1 MQSTDMNLLLALDVL
16 LREESVTAAGEKLGL
31 SAPAMSRT
39 LLRARKLMGDPILVR
54 AGRRLVPTPKALEMK
69 GRIQAL
75 ADEARAIV
83 QSRQSISLAEM
94 ERTLTIRADESITG
108 VLATKLMGKLNE
120 KAPRMKLRF
129 LGRPDESV
137 EPLREGSVDLDI
149 APRSMAG
156 PELKVQ
162 VLSRVKFVG
171 AVRAG
176 HLLAREKMT
185 AARFAAQKHI
195 SAGRRG
201 KPRGPIDFELEKLGL
216 SRTIG
221 LWVPSFLPA
230 LVAAATSD
238 LVAAVPDY
246 FSSAAISLFG
256 LHVFRIPLKLDPVT
270 LLQAWHPRFDADPA
284 HRLLRECTRHVF
296 QEKEG
301 RHTKTREVP
310 RTGIVNRSVGD

>member
-16 LREESVTAAGEKLGL
+16 LREESVTVAGEKIGL

-39 LLRARKLMGDPILVR
+39 LLRARKLLGDPILVR
-54 AGRRLVPTPKALEMK
+54 AGKRLVPTPRALELK
-69 GRIQAL
+69 GRIQKL
-75 ADEARAIV
+75 ADEARSIV
-83 QSRQSISLAEM
+83 QSRQPVSLVEM
-94 ERTLTIRADESITG
+94 ERTFTIRADESFTG
-108 VLATKLMGKLNE
+108 VLATKIMDRLNE

-162 VLSRVKFVG
+162 VLSRVRFVG

-176 HLLAREKMT
+176 HALAREKIT
-185 AARFAAQKHI
+185 ASRFAAQKHI

-201 KPRGPIDFELEKLGL
+201 RPSGPIDFELEKLGL
-216 SRTIG
+216 RRTIG

-230 LVAAATSD
+230 LLAAATSD

-256 LHVFRIPLKLDPVT
+256 LHVFRIPLKLEPVT

-284 HRLLRECTRHVF
+284 HRLLRECIRQVF
-296 QEKEG
+296 QEKDG
-301 RHTKTREVP
+301 IRRTAQQGHMP
-310 RTGIVNRSVGD
+310 RLSR

>member
-16 LREESVTAAGEKLGL
+16 LREESVTIAGEKMGL

-54 AGRRLVPTPKALEMK
+54 AGRRLVPTPKALELK
-69 GRIQAL
+69 GRLQAL
-75 ADEARAIV
+75 ADEARSIV
-83 QSRQSISLAEM
+83 QSRKTTSLAEM
-94 ERTLTIRADESITG
+94 ERTFTIRADESLTG
-108 VLATKLMGKLNE
+108 VLATKIMDRLNE

-149 APRSMAG
+149 APRNMAG

-162 VLSRVKFVG
+162 LLNRVEFVG

-176 HLLAREKMT
+176 HALAREKIT
-185 AARFAAQKHI
+185 AARFAAHKHI

-201 KPRGPIDFELEKLGL
+201 RPSGPIDLELEKLGL

-238 LVAAVPDY
+238 LVAAVPQ
-246 FSSAAISLFG
+246 FFASAAVSLFG
-256 LHVFRIPLKLDPVT
+256 LHIFRIPLKLEPVT
-270 LLQAWHPRFDADPA
+270 MVQAWHPRFDADPA
-284 HRLLRECTRHVF
+284 HRLLRECIRQVF
-296 QEKEG
+296 QEKHG
-301 RHTKTREVP
+301 IRRTAQQGQMTRL
-310 RTGIVNRSVGD
+310 SK

>member
-16 LREESVTAAGEKLGL
+16 LREESVTIAGEKMGL
-31 SAPAMSRT
+31 SAAAMSRT

-54 AGRRLVPTPKALEMK
+54 AGRRLVPTPKALEVK

-75 ADEARAIV
+75 ADEARSIV
-83 QSRQSISLAEM
+83 QSRQAISLAEM
-94 ERTLTIRADESITG
+94 ERTFTIRADESLAG
-108 VLATKLMGKLNE
+108 VVATTIMAKLNE

-162 VLSRVKFVG
+162 VLNRVKFVG

-176 HLLAREKMT
+176 HVLAREKIT
-185 AARFAAQKHI
+185 ATKFAAQRHI
-195 SAGRRG
+195 AAGRRG
-201 KPRGPIDFELEKLGL
+201 KPSGPIDLELDKLGL
-216 SRTIG
+216 SRTIA

-238 LVAAVPDY
+238 LVATVPQY
-246 FSSAAISLFG
+246 FASSAVSLFG
-256 LHVFRIPLKLDPVT
+256 LHIFRIPLKLESVAI
-270 LLQAWHPRFDADPA
+270 LQAWHPRFDADPA
-284 HRLLRECTRHVF
+284 HRLLRECTRQVF
-296 QEKEG
+296 QA
-301 RHTKTREVP
+301 RES
-310 RTGIVNRSVGD
+310 RRSTAH